1 MAVHK
6 REKESKRETQNSV
19 AKGNLQYTI
28 NCLQVRLCKWI
39 LPGKRRGGWWQ
50 LTTGLYMKYLSKKT
64 GKMVIFQTV
73 GFLMAF
79 FLPFGCIPLC
89 VFYNNHAGIYFLVV
103 VLGSG
108 DGNERKVCNRRFL
121 AEDESTLLSN
131 RTSEGLDSSAVHSLS
146 NSHLSRHKGYQNE
159 ENPVLALKEPS
170 VYRLISSQPQNHL
183 HKKALY

>member
-1 MAVHK
+1 
-6 REKESKRETQNSV
+6 
-19 AKGNLQYTI
+19 
-28 NCLQVRLCKWI
+28 
-39 LPGKRRGGWWQ
+39 
-50 LTTGLYMKYLSKKT
+50 
-64 GKMVIFQTV
+64 
-73 GFLMAF
+73 MAF

-108 DGNERKVCNRRFL
+108 DGNERKVRNRRFL

-131 RTSEGLDSSAVHSLS
+131 RTAEGLDSSAVHSLS

-170 VYRLISSQPQNHL
+170 VYRLISSQPQNPFAQEGSVLKIHY
-183 HKKALY
+183 KKNFTSSRSTNWDLGRKNAVN